1 MTDNTPMRGEL
12 AAALLNHD
20 DLFLSRQPGDDS
32 TSGWHEAGSPVLLVG
47 QESVASAVAGR
58 APERL
63 VDTTRAILIVEELSD
78 DVADQ
83 ALRDGFH
90 GIVESDEIWG
100 RLPSAIREVAQG
112 GVAFPDHVTRRCIVD
127 RRGMWLRPR
136 DSAQ

>member
-12 AAALLNHD
+12 AAALLSHD
-20 DLFLSRQPGDDS
+20 DLLLSRNPGDDS
-32 TSGWHEAGSPVLLVG
+32 TAGWHETESPVLLVG
-47 QESVASAVAGR
+47 QESAASAVAGT

-63 VDTTRAILIVEELSD
+63 VDTTRAILIVDQLCDEI
-78 DVADQ
+78 ADQ
-83 ALRDGFH
+83 ALRDGFL
-90 GIVESDEIWG
+90 GIVETDEIWG